1 MERQF
6 RINWQAIVEQAKQ
19 RRKEQNITQEKLAK
33 LAGVSTP
40 TISRFES
47 AEENI
52 EMSSVLNILQVLG
65 MRDSRTLEFPNSKE
79 KYDSERGVIV
89 FTGVD
94 RGKKVKCAISFEAL
108 DDHFEN
114 GQNPLKNFIKNRA
127 IIENEAKRKYLN
139 NNLENDGSILIKS
152 DDFDLH

>member
-6 RINWQAIVEQAKQ
+6 RINWQAIVLEAKQ

-47 AEENI
+47 GEENI
-52 EMSSVLNILQVLG
+52 EMSSVLSILEVLG
-65 MRDSRTLEFPNSKE
+65 MKDSRTLKFPDPKE
-79 KYDSERGVIV
+79 KYDSSRGVVV
-89 FTGVD
+89 FTGID
-94 RGKKVKCAISFEAL
+94 GNKKVKCAISFQAL

-114 GQNPLKNFIKNRA
+114 GQNPLRNFVKNREA
-127 IIENEAKRKYLN
+127 IEMEARKKYLN
-139 NNLENDGSILIKS
+139 AFIENDGLILIKTE
-152 DDFDLH
+152 DL